1 MSRRTF
7 LQSGLAATAAAAAAP
22 ALAATKPA
30 ASYTGAEIDERLASG
45 RGLDGLTKADLPT
58 PALLLDLDAFEANVA
73 RLRDHT
79 RAAGIALRPHA
90 KTHKCP
96 EIARRQLAA
105 GALGICVA
113 TIREAE
119 AMAAAG
125 ITGLLITSE
134 LAGPEKIRR
143 LLRLAARQPDT
154 MAVTDSLEH
163 AQQLDAAAAA
173 AGQKLNVFLDIDPGS
188 RRTGVQ
194 AGEPAKHL
202 ARAIMRLPHLAL
214 RGVHCY
220 SGASAHV
227 VGFDA
232 RRTHS
237 HTAMAP
243 AIATFRDLRAE
254 GLPLEILSGG
264 STGTYN
270 IDPEL
275 KDMTELQCGSYVFM
289 DVDYRRIGGR
299 GGALYDDFASALTVL
314 ATVISR
320 NEPKRATIDA
330 GLKAFA
336 TDKRFGPD
344 AKDLPGLKYSWGGD
358 EHGILD
364 LAAAPR
370 DVRLGE
376 RLEFIVPHC
385 DPNVNLYDRL
395 YCLRGDKVEAVWPVA
410 RGYA

>member
-7 LQSGLAATAAAAAAP
+7 LQGGLAATAAAAAAP
-22 ALAATKPA
+22 ALAATQPA

-73 RLRDHT
+73 RMRDHT

-119 AMAAAG
+119 SMAAAG
-125 ITGLLITSE
+125 IGGLLVTSE

-143 LLRLAARQPDT
+143 LLRVAARQPDT
-154 MAVTDSLEH
+154 AAVTDSLEH
-163 AQQLDAAAAA
+163 AQQLDAAAGA

-194 AGEPAKHL
+194 AGEPAKQL
-202 ARAIMRLPHLAL
+202 ARAILRLPHLTL

-220 SGASAHV
+220 SGSSAHV
-227 VGFDA
+227 VGYAA

-237 HTAMAP
+237 HAAMTP

-254 GLPLEILSGG
+254 GIPLEILSGG

-275 KDMTELQCGSYVFM
+275 KAMTELQCGSYVFM

-299 GGALYDDFASALTVL
+299 GGALYDDFAPALTVL

-344 AKDLPGLKYSWGGD
+344 AKDFPGLKYSWGGD

-364 LAAAPR
+364 LAEAPR
-370 DVRLGE
+370 DLRLGE

-395 YCLRGDKVEAVWPVA
+395 YCLRGDKIEAVWPVA